1 MVSNTQQDDND
12 GDENNGTDD
21 SSDNGGQI
29 NAITVING
37 GGEGWNVR
45 NRRGQVSDA
54 ANLIGYGRGCFQWQY
69 HVTVTRV
76 RKSGWTILL
85 EMVKG
90 KFCRH
95 IQYGLLKNI

>member
-54 ANLIGYGRGCFQWQY
+54 ANLIGNGRGCFQWQY
-69 HVTVTRV
+69 HVTVTFV
-76 RKSGWTILL
+76 VTSNT
-85 EMVKG
+85 V
-90 KFCRH
+90 C
-95 IQYGLLKNI
+95 LKISKNSLNLYPI